1 MSDLNAIAHGI
12 DSDSG
17 EYLTSEQRKA
27 LFKKGKMKSPINTKA
42 IRSGMITVSRSDAPK
57 PGALARSSALV
68 KQPKVEEKSEQAE
81 FETDEVQTVFN
92 QTKITFVNI
101 LKVKREKEN
110 LRDKYFKLL
119 GKKKPAPVQEESE
132 EDAPK
137 KSGKMPFKV
146 PKLNVMGLL
155 GDLIQFAIL
164 DWIGKPENKK
174 IVETFVKVFK
184 VVAGFFDWFITG
196 VVDNILTGF
205 SELVGGDSIIERIGG
220 FFKLAFGLVGLRWL
234 LNPLKIFKDIG
245 RVKKI
250 IKSFAKM
257 FKGTFAKGAKGMTK
271 TFTNMLS
278 LAGKTFQKT
287 FGRLIKR
294 FFLKLFGKTITKGI
308 KKLGKIALKR
318 GVGLVRRFPI
328 IGPIIAFG
336 IELAMGEPIGRAAF
350 KAIGATLLAGIGTAF
365 GGPVGTVLGGLAG
378 EWAGG
383 KLYDLFF
390 KGKEGNKEETD
401 KPELATGG
409 IASGPKNGYLVML
422 HGTEVVIPINK
433 LADILILPFQTLG
446 AGIIGAMMGSVNSMG
461 SAGTFIRPIMVSV
474 LGPLLKVFGSE
485 KYTVT
490 DKVGK
495 TQGSADTLTRHI
507 ERETEERD
515 LDKFFEKDIL
525 KELGSALLMTG
536 GNIFNSIMGGS
547 AQAKSSS
554 VGQQRVVGAQ
564 GGDYPSS
571 TDTGN
576 NSSVGNMPGS
586 GASKGVKIAKML
598 QKDMGI
604 SAAAAAGIVGN
615 LMLESG
621 LQPDNVENGKGFDDG
636 PISNIPVGTRRVGY
650 GWGQWT
656 NDRLEKFRKFLRS
669 RGKENQPASDQDNY
683 DYLLHEL
690 RTSEPIR
697 GHWKGWQGPNIPED
711 DPAKAAT
718 WFMMNWERPGVPHQD
733 QRQKYAKGIFK
744 RLQSTSTETTQ
755 QSAAAP
761 SPPATPGQNLSSEQ
775 KSSMFQKSGMSA
787 LAANALSSPQSSPQ
801 SSTPQATVSK
811 NTQTS
816 AMVPMSTNFS
826 IDRKVKQTRSLSAST
841 FIMNTQ
847 TNNRMNVQSAP
858 LNSTSIGE
866 SILLNRI

>member
-1 MSDLNAIAHGI
+1 MADLNAIAHGI

-68 KQPKVEEKSEQAE
+68 KQPKVEEKTEQAE

-119 GKKKPAPVQEESE
+119 GKKKPTPVQEESE
-132 EDAPK
+132 EDTPK

-174 IVETFVKVFK
+174 IVETFVNVFK

-515 LDKFFEKDIL
+515 LDKFFEKDML

-547 AQAKSSS
+547 AQAKSSDPGS
-554 VGQQRVVGAQ
+554 KRPASGQE
-564 GGDYPSS
+564 SS
-571 TDTGN
+571 TPGTT
-576 NSSVGNMPGS
+576 SSVSGQAGNMNK
-586 GASKGVKIAKML
+586 GAEMLRNAGVPDKG
-598 QKDMGI
+598 
-604 SAAAAAGIVGN
+604 AAYLAGNIQQ
-615 LMLESG
+615 ESSW
-621 LQPDNVENGKGFDDG
+621 NGQRD
-636 PISNIPVGTRRVGY
+636 
-650 GWGQWT
+650 WGQVMGDGT
-656 NDRLEKFRKFLRS
+656 S
-669 RGKENQPASDQDNY
+669 RNGGLVSWASW
-683 DYLLHEL
+683 
-690 RTSEPIR
+690 S
-697 GHWKGWQGPNIPED
+697 D
-711 DPAKAAT
+711 DPARLGKIEKYLGKNIKEASDGEQINAMLWEMKNDYPGTYKVFMDPNSSDQQLEKASYQYWGYGEVGERYHYAQQALQHLQKSPKQTTPSAT
-718 WFMMNWERPGVPHQD
+718 
-733 QRQKYAKGIFK
+733 
-744 RLQSTSTETTQ
+744 
-755 QSAAAP
+755 
-761 SPPATPGQNLSSEQ
+761 PPVTPGQNLTPEQ
-775 KSSMFQKSGMSA
+775 KSSMFQKSGMT
-787 LAANALSSPQSSPQ
+787 ALSADILSSVSTGVEREPDT
-801 SSTPQATVSK
+801 SGAKMLTGTNKGPVPPLTPQATVSK

-841 FIMNTQ
+841 FILNTQ
-847 TNNRMNVQSAP
+847 TSNSMNVQSAP